1 MLIVGLVRADVEK
14 ATTADDVSKFLEANQ
29 NNVAA
34 LFFFDSS
41 LNEGNEGGFWSGV
54 VTSVSHIFSGEDN
67 LVNGEHQA
75 SEIEQKISEE
85 ADLLQID
92 VSNEDLR
99 ELQDQYEVTTI
110 PYVIIY
116 DKGVLVLSEVL
127 NPDTHDKVLDI
138 LQIKSNETNSQ
149 SEEALVV
156 PEENTSEVSASEVNT
171 SEEEPPLLIPEAVP
185 ATIEITD
192 PAVVKPEVVAVSPQ
206 KVIITTPKVIPPRV
220 TIQNPQ
226 KPKAVTLAPG
236 ETEKPTPQLP
246 NQDPR
251 VTLRIPRNY
260 TEPKAKSEDSSF
272 IKHKCHDITH
282 PKQVPRGS
290 PGYIAELED
299 YQIPEEWWEYG
310 YSPITGSNAEE
321 INYSRNVKFF
331 EAENITFEPTQYK
344 SPFMYNH
351 YPYTAPEIVTPE
363 PFTREEFLTPS
374 RLTKDEEPAPY
385 RVARE
390 EFIRT
395 PAGIIREE
403 YELQDELLYYPEV
416 IEAQRPSLIQARI
429 AEANAEAQ
437 FEAGRPRR
445 IFPQGNQRYAQF
457 SNTTNAPAAQQQ
469 KPAVQQQKPVAQQQK
484 PAAQQTQTKPAA
496 SKQETPKRIYPQG
509 NQNYTSYQ
517 QKPAAVTATKPSRA
531 PNSSSPAPRVTK
543 TAPKATATAPRSK
556 ATPKTPSL
564 PAQPRPAARSTPT
577 KPAKPTPRSAP
588 APAPRGPAPAPR
600 GPAPAPR
607 GPSAAP
613 RSQAQASAKVSAPLR
628 PGIPLKPGSP
638 SA

>member
-1 MLIVGLVRADVEK
+1 MKTTWALALIAMLIVGLARADVEK
-14 ATTADDVSKFLEANQ
+14 ATTAEDVSKFLEKNQ

-67 LVNGEHQA
+67 QVNGEHQA

-127 NPDTHDKVLDI
+127 NPETHDKVLDI
-138 LQIKSNETNSQ
+138 LHIQSKEANSQ
-149 SEEALVV
+149 TEEVPVV
-156 PEENTSEVSASEVNT
+156 PEDNGSEESAPEVNT
-171 SEEEPPLLIPEAVP
+171 PEEEPPLLIPEAAP
-185 ATIEITD
+185 ATIEVTQ
-192 PAVVKPEVVAVSPQ
+192 PAVVKPEVNVNSQRVT
-206 KVIITTPKVIPPRV
+206 ITAPKVIPPRV

-236 ETEKPTPQLP
+236 ETEKPAVQLP

-260 TEPKAKSEDSSF
+260 TEPKAASEDSSS

-282 PKQVPRGS
+282 PKEIPRGS
-290 PGYIAELED
+290 PGYIPELED
-299 YQIPEEWWEYG
+299 YEIPEEWWEYG

-321 INYSRNVKFF
+321 INYRRDVRFF

-351 YPYTAPEIVTPE
+351 YPYTAPEIVAPE

-390 EFIRT
+390 EFVRT
-395 PAGIIREE
+395 PAGIIRE
-403 YELQDELLYYPEV
+403 YELQGGPLYYPEV

-429 AEANAEAQ
+429 GQANAEAQ
-437 FEAGRPRR
+437 IEAGRPRR
-445 IFPQGNQRYAQF
+445 IFPQG
-457 SNTTNAPAAQQQ
+457 STKSINATAPQQQ
-469 KPAVQQQKPVAQQQK
+469 RPVAQQQKPVAQQTQAK
-484 PAAQQTQTKPAA
+484 PAAP
-496 SKQETPKRIYPQG
+496 KQETPKRIYPQG
-509 NQNYTSYQ
+509 NQNYTAYP
-517 QKPAAVTATKPSRA
+517 QKPAAPAPAKTTQAPTAAKATKAPTAPTPAPRATATTPKA
-531 PNSSSPAPRVTK
+531 PSPAPRSPT
-543 TAPKATATAPRSK
+543 TAPK
-556 ATPKTPSL
+556 TPTSL
-564 PAQPRPAARSTPT
+564 AQPRPAARSTPT
-577 KPAKPTPRSAP
+577 AP
-588 APAPRGPAPAPR
+588 SRPAPRPT
-600 GPAPAPR
+600 
-607 GPSAAP
+607 AAP
-613 RSQAQASAKVSAPLR
+613 KSQVQASAQAPAPLR
-628 PGIPLKPGSP
+628 PGVPVRPGSP